1 VCYGGAGFKLQP
13 INHSLIAAKPPKISH
28 ARQKAC
34 EATERNVHMS
44 DNSNDIRAKAN
55 TRFLDTQ
62 KKAADRKQA
71 SNEYE
76 SEAKAREAKTAKL
89 KALRLAKEAEDRLV
103 AALTPV
109 AAKPKRASRAKA
121 KV

>member
-1 VCYGGAGFKLQP
+1 
-13 INHSLIAAKPPKISH
+13 
-28 ARQKAC
+28 
-34 EATERNVHMS
+34 MS

-109 AAKPKRASRAKA
+109 VAKPKRASRAKA